1 MAFLLFCLFY
11 FALNFKL
18 IEWIKQNII
27 MKTEKERKIDNRGRE
42 KWRELERYREID
54 RYIE

>member
-18 IEWIKQNII
+18 IEQNII

-42 KWRELERYREID
+42 KWIELD
-54 RYIE
+54 RDL

>member
-1 MAFLLFCLFY
+1 
-11 FALNFKL
+11 
-18 IEWIKQNII
+18 

-54 RYIE
+54 RYIEIKMDRQRQRDIYICRERKIRE